1 MQSLAPPSVKTTGTG
16 ATRLDRDVKRWRE
29 EAGQVSDILLRREHD
44 EREARA
50 AAATRMR
57 DPLST
62 TPQRPTDDRPVCSS
76 TSHPLGQTPRRRVGT
91 FLPP

>member
-29 EAGQVSDILLRREHD
+29 EELAKCRDILLRREHD

-50 AAATRMR
+50 RPPSHARPSPPPPTSNR
-57 DPLST
+57 
-62 TPQRPTDDRPVCSS
+62 RPTRLLLDVS
-76 TSHPLGQTPRRRVGT
+76 PLGQTPRRRVGT